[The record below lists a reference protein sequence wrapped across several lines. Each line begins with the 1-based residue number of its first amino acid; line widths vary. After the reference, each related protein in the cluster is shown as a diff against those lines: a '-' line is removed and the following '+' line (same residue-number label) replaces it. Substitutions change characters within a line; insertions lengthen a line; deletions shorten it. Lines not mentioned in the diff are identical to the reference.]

1 MTRILTTNLPA
12 CPRIANA
19 RHLTR
24 ILTTALLI
32 LATQTTQAQD
42 NTPPDWGAFNQHV
55 DVTAWQG
62 HHFKV
67 SAAIRTQPLDSQ
79 AGAELWV
86 RIDKADKT
94 MGFFY
99 NMMDKPIK
107 DSTWKVYTVRGK
119 IDRNAKWLYFGGLYQ
134 HKGYFHF
141 DDFQVFIETGHNKW
155 QQIPLPDA
163 GFEDDTAAFSKNWFY
178 LKKRSFFTPHLS
190 TDSPYEGK
198 QAIKVD
204 GSTFTKTQTYGNND
218 TAGHFITA
226 NGIKLY
232 YETYGQGQPLLL
244 LHGNSSSIS
253 LFEKQIPDF
262 SKQYQVIAVDTRG
275 QGRSGEDGKTYTYDL
290 FAEDMKAF
298 LDSLHLDSVDIF
310 GWSDGGNT
318 GLIMAMNYPRKV
330 RRLAAMGAN
339 IFIDHTVVDDSV
351 YRILH
356 KEQHELKHDKFPGS
370 TNRNRLITLLL
381 TEPRHSFDQLQTIHC
396 PVLVMAGQYD
406 IIKDE
411 HTRQIA
417 AHIPGSQLIIFPGGT
432 HYEPADHPATFNKTV
447 LDFFNAP

>member
-1 MTRILTTNLPA
+1 MTRPLTTY
-12 CPRIANA
+12 CPTHPQIA
-19 RHLTR
+19 RPLT
-24 ILTTALLI
+24 ILI
-32 LATQTTQAQD
+32 LLAQMAIPQTTRAQD
-42 NTPPDWGAFNQHV
+42 GTPLDWGAFNQHI
-55 DVTAWQG
+55 DVTVWQG
-62 HHFKV
+62 HQFKV
-67 SAAIRTQPLDSQ
+67 TAAIRTQPLDPR

-86 RIDKADKT
+86 RIDKTDKT

-119 IDRNAKWLYFGGLYQ
+119 IDKNAKWLYFGGLYQ
-134 HKGYFHF
+134 HKGSFYF
-141 DDFQVFIETGHNKW
+141 DDFHLEVETAHNKW
-155 QQIPLPDA
+155 QQIALPDP
-163 GFEDDTAAFSKNWFY
+163 GFEDDTAAFNKNWFY
-178 LKKRSFFTPHLS
+178 LKKRTFFTPSLS
-190 TDSPYEGK
+190 TDNPYEGK

-204 GSTFTKTQTYGNND
+204 GSKFTKMQTYGNND

-262 SKQYQVIAVDTRG
+262 AKQYQVIAVDTRG

-290 FAEDMKAF
+290 FAEDMNAF
-298 LDSLHLDSVDIF
+298 LDSLHLDSVNIF

-339 IFIDHTVVDDSV
+339 VFIDHTVVDDSV

-356 KEQHELKHDKFPGS
+356 KEQRETKHDTDYNS
-370 TNRNRLITLLL
+370 TNRKRLVNLLL
-381 TEPRHSFDQLQTIHC
+381 TEPRHTFPQLESIHC

-406 IIKDE
+406 LIKDE

-417 AHIPGSQLIIFPGGT
+417 AHIPQSQLVIFPGGT
-432 HYEPADHPATFNKTV
+432 HYEPADHPAAFNKTV

>member
-1 MTRILTTNLPA
+1 MNRIL
-12 CPRIANA
+12 IAA
-19 RHLTR
+19 
-24 ILTTALLI
+24 ILLL
-32 LATQTTQAQD
+32 AYETTQAQD
-42 NTPPDWGAFNQHV
+42 GTPPDWGAFNQHV
-55 DVTAWQG
+55 DATAWQG
-62 HHFKV
+62 RHFKV
-67 SAAIRTQPLDSQ
+67 TAAIRTKPLDLQ

-86 RIDKADKT
+86 RIDKTDKT

-107 DSTWKVYTVRGK
+107 DSTWKVYTIQGK
-119 IDRNAKWLYFGGLYQ
+119 IDKNAKWLYFGGLYQ
-134 HKGYFHF
+134 HRGYFHF
-141 DDFQVFIETGHNKW
+141 DDFHLQIETAHNTW
-155 QQIPLPDA
+155 QELPLPDG
-163 GFEDDTAAFSKNWFY
+163 GFEDDTAAFNKNWFY
-178 LKKRSFFTPHLS
+178 LKKRTFFTPHLT
-190 TDSPYEGK
+190 TDTPYEGR
-198 QAIKVD
+198 QSILVD
-204 GSTFTKTQTYGNND
+204 GSTFTKTQTFGDND

-232 YETYGQGQPLLL
+232 YEIYGKGQPLLL

-262 SKQYQVIAVDTRG
+262 DKQYQVIAVDTRG
-275 QGRSGEDGKTYTYDL
+275 QGKSTEDGKKYTYDL
-290 FAEDMKAF
+290 FAEDMNAL
-298 LDSLHLDSVDIF
+298 LDSLHLDSVNIF

-318 GLIMAMNYPRKV
+318 GLIMAMKYPNKV

-356 KEQHELKHDKFPGS
+356 HEQREMKHDTGYQS
-370 TNRNRLITLLL
+370 TNRNRLINLLL
-381 TEPRHSFDQLQTIHC
+381 TEPRHNFTELQTIHC
-396 PVLVMAGQYD
+396 PTLVMAGQYD

-417 AHIPGSQLIIFPGGT
+417 AHIPGSKLLIFPGGT

>member
-1 MTRILTTNLPA
+1 MTRLLP
-12 CPRIANA
+12 NA
-19 RHLTR
+19 RA
-24 ILTTALLI
+24 ITAIIFLV
-32 LATQTTQAQD
+32 LASPAIRAQD
-42 NTPPDWGAFNQHV
+42 NTPLDWGAFNQHI

-67 SAAIRTQPLDSQ
+67 TAAIRTEPLDPQ

-86 RIDKADKT
+86 RIDKTDKT

-107 DSTWKVYTVRGK
+107 DTQWKVYTVRGK
-119 IDRNAKWLYFGGLYQ
+119 IDKNAKWLFFGGLYQ
-134 HKGYFHF
+134 HKGYFQF
-141 DDFQVFIETGHNKW
+141 DNFQVFVETSRHKW
-155 QQIPLPDA
+155 LPLPTPDA
-163 GFEDDTAAFSKNWFY
+163 DFEGDTAAFNKNWFY
-178 LKKRSFFTPHLS
+178 LKKRTFFTPALS
-190 TDSPYEGK
+190 TDNPYEGR
-198 QAIKVD
+198 QSIKVD
-204 GSTFTKTQTYGNND
+204 GSHFVKTQTYGDND

-262 SKQYQVIAVDTRG
+262 AKQYHVIAVDTRG

-290 FAEDMKAF
+290 FAEDMNAL
-298 LDSLHLDSVDIF
+298 LDSLHLDSVNIF

-318 GLIMAMNYPRKV
+318 GLIMAMKYPTKV

-339 IFIDHTVVDDSV
+339 VFIDHTVVDDSV
-351 YRILH
+351 YRMLH
-356 KEQHELKHDKFPGS
+356 KEQKELKHDNFPTS
-370 TNRNRLITLLL
+370 ANRNRLITLLL
-381 TEPRHSFDQLQTIHC
+381 TEPRHTFDELQTIHC
-396 PVLVMAGQYD
+396 PTLIMAGQFD

-417 AHIPGSQLIIFPGGT
+417 AHVPGSKLLIFPGGT
-432 HYEPADHPATFNKTV
+432 HYEPAEHPKTFNKTV
-447 LDFFNAP
+447 LDFFNTP